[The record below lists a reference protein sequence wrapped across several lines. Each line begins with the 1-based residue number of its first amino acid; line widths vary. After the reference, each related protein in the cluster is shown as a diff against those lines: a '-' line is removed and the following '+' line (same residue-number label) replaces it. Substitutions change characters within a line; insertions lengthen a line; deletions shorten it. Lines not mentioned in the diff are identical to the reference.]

1 MPEDQ
6 DCLPALSFCHT
17 VLPYVHHYVTDA
29 YKFLKLPF
37 CLSLRETEER
47 IFRSGEH
54 GNWCGVKAVMVFREA
69 GIIL

>member
-17 VLPYVHHYVTDA
+17 VLPYVHHYDTDA
-29 YKFLKLPF
+29 HKFLKLPF

-47 IFRSGEH
+47 TPG
-54 GNWCGVKAVMVFREA
+54 WGVVIGVGLR
-69 GIIL
+69 LS